1 MLTRFLIPGL
11 ALLLT
16 VGLGVWLS
24 QMGKPYNGLLFNVHK
39 LVALGA
45 VVAGGVAASR
55 LLRGVEMAAL
65 LPALTPLVLAGAVL
79 VVLAL
84 FASGALMSMGKLDY
98 VLTLTTHRAA
108 ALALVAVLA
117 AAGYWLE
124 VAR

>member
-16 VGLGVWLS
+16 IGLGFRLS
-24 QMGKPYNGLLFNVHK
+24 QAGKPYNGLLFNVHK

-55 LLRGVEMAAL
+55 LLRGFET
-65 LPALTPLVLAGAVL
+65 PALTPLMPAGAALLIV
-79 VVLAL
+79 AL
-84 FASGALMSMGKLDY
+84 FAGGALMSMNKLDY
-98 VLTLTTHRAA
+98 ALTLTLHRTAS
-108 ALALVAVLA
+108 LALVAALL